1 MSELFSVIL
10 DSFFML
16 ILAYG
21 FGFLYYGLYRNISA
35 RIHGRFGPSLAQS
48 FIDSVKLFSKETSIG
63 FGWMFYLG
71 PIIMA
76 TGAIMTVL
84 FIPFLTT
91 QEYLIGFSQY
101 GNLIIILYL
110 MVLGPLGNALGIGSN
125 GNPFG
130 IMGVTRG
137 LTRLIGLELPFYIA
151 VIGLMIAN
159 ESASI
164 NTIIQNQSNQMN
176 IISHP
181 LLFIASF
188 ISFLG
193 FMGKSPFD
201 IVGAPQDVYSGP
213 ASEFSGKFFALALSQ
228 SAIFTFA
235 KLLLMVNLFLGGAE
249 NLMMLVIKTF
259 ILFISTVF
267 IGEVYARFTT
277 IQSVEFL
284 IRVPTL
290 IGIIGLYYV

>member
-1 MSELFSVIL
+1 MNIVTDLL
-10 DSFFML
+10 LML

-21 FGFLYYGLYRNISA
+21 FGFLYYGLYRNLTA
-35 RIHGRFGPSLAQS
+35 RVHGRFGPSLLQS
-48 FIDSVKLFSKETSIG
+48 FYDSIKLFSKENSTS

-84 FIPFLTT
+84 FIPYLNNTTFLNG
-91 QEYLIGFSQY
+91 LSSH
-101 GNLIIILYL
+101 GNLIIILYF

-130 IMGVTRG
+130 VMGITRG

-151 VIGLMIAN
+151 MIGLIIAN
-159 ESASI
+159 QSADIS
-164 NTIIQNQSNQMN
+164 TIMANQNDTLN
-176 IISHP
+176 IVAHP
-181 LLFIASF
+181 LLFIAAF

-201 IVGAPQDVYSGP
+201 VVGAPQEVYSGP
-213 ASEFSGKFFALALSQ
+213 ASEFSGKFFAIALSQ
-228 SAIFTFA
+228 SAIFSFA
-235 KLLLMVNLFLGGAE
+235 KLLLMVNLFLGGASSLIE
-249 NLMMLVIKTF
+249 LVLKTF
-259 ILFISTVF
+259 VLFIVAVF
-267 IGEVYARFTT
+267 IGNVYGRFTT

-284 IRVPTL
+284 VKVPTV
-290 IGIIGLYYV
+290 IGIVGLVFI

>member
-1 MSELFSVIL
+1 MMIL
-10 DSFFML
+10 DSLFML
-16 ILAYG
+16 LLAYF

-35 RIHGRFGPSLAQS
+35 RVHGRFGPSLAQS
-48 FIDSVKLFSKETSIG
+48 FIDSIKLFNKSSSTT
-63 FGWMFYLG
+63 FGWMFYIA

-76 TGAIMTVL
+76 SGATMTVL
-84 FIPFLTT
+84 FIPFLSNSSS
-91 QEYLIGFSQY
+91 LIGFSQY

-125 GNPFG
+125 ENPFG
-130 IMGVTRG
+130 VMGVTRG

-151 VIGLMIAN
+151 VIGLMLAN

-164 NTIIQNQSNQMN
+164 SDIVLNQSEQMN
-176 IISHP
+176 IITHP
-181 LLFIASF
+181 LLFIAAF

-201 IVGAPQDVYSGP
+201 VVGAPQEVYSGP

-228 SAIFTFA
+228 SAIFSFA

-249 NLMMLVIKTF
+249 SLLMLVVKTF
-259 ILFISTVF
+259 ILFISAIFV
-267 IGEVYARFTT
+267 GNVYGRFTT

-284 IRVPTL
+284 VRVPTI
-290 IGIIGLYYV
+290 IGIVGLYYV

>member
-1 MSELFSVIL
+1 MITLNLIL

-16 ILAYG
+16 LLAYI

-35 RIHGRFGPSLAQS
+35 RVHGRFGPSLAQS
-48 FIDSVKLFSKETSIG
+48 FIDSIKLFSKDNSTN
-63 FGWMFYLG
+63 FGWMFYAG

-76 TGAIMTVL
+76 SGATMTLL

-91 QEYLIGFSQY
+91 PDYLVGFSQY
-101 GNLIIILYL
+101 GNLIVILYL

-130 IMGVTRG
+130 VMGVTRG

-159 ESASI
+159 ESTSI
-164 NTIIQNQSNQMN
+164 TQIVSNQSIQINL
-176 IISHP
+176 ITHP
-181 LLFIASF
+181 LLFIAAF

-201 IVGAPQDVYSGP
+201 VVGAPQEVYSGP

-228 SAIFTFA
+228 SAIFSFA
-235 KLLLMVNLFLGGAE
+235 KLLLMVNLFMGGAE
-249 NLMMLVIKTF
+249 SLIMLVVKTF
-259 ILFISTVF
+259 ILFISAVF
-267 IGEVYARFTT
+267 VGNVYARFTT

-284 IRVPTL
+284 VRVPTI
-290 IGIIGLYYV
+290 IGIVGLYYV